1 MPKPLLYIIYIFT
14 AILALSYAFKYI
26 LPALIPFIIAV
37 VFTLVMAPLID
48 FFQAR
53 LKISRSF
60 STLLSMLLFFGG
72 IGSVFA
78 LIVLKLVAELIQL
91 STTLPEQSAN
101 LWLFYQE
108 FVGRATEFYGTLPHN
123 VTSTLEQSVNN
134 LTANLQGLIGRLVN
148 SLLQVVS
155 LLPGTITVMVVT
167 LLATYFLARDYRQI
181 VQLWLY
187 VAPPPW
193 GARSVAVARQVA
205 SAFVGYLR
213 AQALLIFI
221 TMVISVTGL
230 FLIGADYALTMGL
243 LIGFFDLI
251 PVLGPATIYLPW
263 IIWSFAA
270 DTAAFG
276 IKLSVLYVVVLAVRQ
291 VMETKFV
298 SANLGLHP
306 LATLLAMYAGLK
318 IAGIPGLV
326 LGPILLIAA
335 LAIYKAGVLPPG
347 IKK

>member
-14 AILALSYAFKYI
+14 AILALSYAIKYI
-26 LPALIPFIIAV
+26 LPALVPFIIAV

-53 LKISRSF
+53 LKLSRSL
-60 STLLSMLLFFGG
+60 STLLSMGLFFGG

-78 LIVLKLVAELIQL
+78 LIILKLVGELIQL
-91 STTLPEQSAN
+91 STGLPEQSAN

-108 FVGRATEFYGTLPHN
+108 FVGRAAEFYGTLPHN

-148 SLLQVVS
+148 SMLQLVS
-155 LLPGTITVMVVT
+155 LVPGTITVMVVT
-167 LLATYFLARDYRQI
+167 LLATYFLARDHKQI
-181 VQLWLY
+181 IQLWLY
-187 VAPPPW
+187 LLPAPW
-193 GARSVAVARQVA
+193 GTKSVAVARQISA
-205 SAFVGYLR
+205 AFVGYLR

-230 FLIGADYALTMGL
+230 FLIGAKYAFTVGL

-263 IIWSFAA
+263 VIWSFSTG
-270 DTAAFG
+270 TAAFG

-291 VMETKFV
+291 IMETKFV

-306 LATLLAMYAGLK
+306 LATLLAMYAGLS
-318 IAGIPGLV
+318 ILGLAGLV

>member
-1 MPKPLLYIIYIFT
+1 MPKPLLFIIYTGT
-14 AILALSYAFKYI
+14 AIAAVAYACKYV

-53 LKISRSF
+53 LKLSPGI
-60 STLLSMLLFFGG
+60 STLAGMLLFFGA
-72 IGSVFA
+72 IGSLLGLVA
-78 LIVLKLVAELIQL
+78 LKLVAELIQL
-91 STTLPEQSAN
+91 SATLPEQSEN

-123 VTSTLEQSVNN
+123 VTATLEQSVNS
-134 LTANLQGLIGRLVN
+134 LTANLQGVIGTLVN

-155 LLPGTITVMVVT
+155 LVPGTITVFVVT
-167 LLATYFLARDYRQI
+167 LLATYFLARDRRQI
-181 VQLWLY
+181 VQLWLNL
-187 VAPPPW
+187 VPAPW
-193 GARSVAVARQVA
+193 GVRTVGIARQIA
-205 SAFVGYLR
+205 GAFVGYLR

-221 TMVISVTGL
+221 TTVISVTGL
-230 FLIGADYALTMGL
+230 FLIGAKYALTVGL

-251 PVLGPATIYLPW
+251 PVLGPATVYLPW
-263 IIWSFAA
+263 IIWSF
-270 DTAAFG
+270 TAGSTSFG
-276 IKLSVLYVVVLAVRQ
+276 VKLSVLYVIVLAVRQ
-291 VMETKFV
+291 IMETKFV

-318 IAGIPGLV
+318 IIGLPGLV

-335 LAIYKAGVLPPG
+335 LATYKAGVLPPG